1 MPIITQPLPRNTIGD
16 LIRKIKTNYGE
27 VMAVFLFGSIA
38 EGTWTDSSDLD
49 VGVIIDSAE
58 GVDKRPTPFVLNG
71 VPVELHVHASNSF
84 EKAEVVASATLSSHI
99 MNSITIYDPTNFFN
113 SVKSKTAE
121 IYFTKP
127 FIQNRVYNCLD
138 IAHDYIQNAE
148 RFLSEGKLEFVPGSI
163 HRATNSGIAMALFYS
178 KKSNPTQRRC
188 LSKLESILTDPEEQI
203 IYYKIVDLV
212 NLNEATSELATKAI
226 VHGKKFHAALSHD
239 LKRRRGPLWEKNKH
253 WYNAIIRSYII
264 EGAKMLLQEKK
275 YPASIFCTMMLANS
289 PEIYDQI
296 MPHFAKKHQ
305 EEVLFLLRGIFLFE
319 EIQKPKIHKKIQEAR
334 SIMNSIRIL
343 QLGSS

>member
-1 MPIITQPLPRNTIGD
+1 MPVITQPLPRNIIGD
-16 LIRKIKTNYGE
+16 LTRKIETNYDQ
-27 VMAVFLFGSIA
+27 VVAVFLFGSIA

-49 VGVIIDSAE
+49 VEVILNSAE
-58 GVDKRPTPFVLNG
+58 GVDKRPALFVLDS
-71 VPVELHVHASNSF
+71 VPVELHVHAANRF
-84 EKAEVVASATLSSHI
+84 EKAEEVASTTLGSHV
-99 MNSITIYDPTNFFN
+99 MNSITIYDPTNFF
-113 SVKSKTAE
+113 SSIKSKTAE
-121 IYFTKP
+121 VYFTKP
-127 FIQNRVYNCLD
+127 FIQSRMHNCLD
-138 IAHDYIQNAE
+138 VAHNHIQNAE

-163 HRATNSGIAMALFYS
+163 HRATNCGIAMALFHF

-188 LSKLESILTDPEEQI
+188 LSKLESILTNPEEQN
-203 IYYKIVDLV
+203 IYHKIVDLLS
-212 NLNEATSELATKAI
+212 LNEATSELATKAI
-226 VHGKKFHAALSHD
+226 AQGKKFHATLSHT
-239 LKRRRGPLWEKNKH
+239 LKRQRGPLWERNKH
-253 WYNAIIRSYII
+253 WYNAITRSYII
-264 EGAKMLLQEKK
+264 EGAKMLLQEKE

-296 MPHFAKKHQ
+296 MPYFAKKHQ